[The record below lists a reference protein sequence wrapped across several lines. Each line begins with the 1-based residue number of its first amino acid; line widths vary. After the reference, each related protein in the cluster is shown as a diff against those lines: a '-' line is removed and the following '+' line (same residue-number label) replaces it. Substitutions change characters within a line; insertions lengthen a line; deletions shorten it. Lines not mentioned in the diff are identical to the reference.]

1 MEKGTENT
9 RDPDWHYCGGS
20 GGGDKDQRTFT
31 RIWGIYHRQNGDTL
45 S

>member
-9 RDPDWHYCGGS
+9 RVTLIGIIVE
-20 GGGDKDQRTFT
+20 DKDQRTFT